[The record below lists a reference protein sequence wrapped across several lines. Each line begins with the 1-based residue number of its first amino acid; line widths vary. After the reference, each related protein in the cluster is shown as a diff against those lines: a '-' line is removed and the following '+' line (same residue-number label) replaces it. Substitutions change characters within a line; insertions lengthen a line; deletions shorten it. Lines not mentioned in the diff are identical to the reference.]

1 MVTVKL
7 YVEGAAQKNDLMRA
21 RCREAFRVFFETAG
35 ITGRPRTVPCGGRQK
50 AYDAFVTAVRTAE
63 PGDLPLLLVDSE
75 DPVTAGDSNWRHL
88 KRRDNWDR
96 PGGAK
101 DDQVFLMVQVME
113 SWFLADPDALRHYF
127 GPDFSDKPFRAW
139 PALEGVPKPTVYDV
153 LENATAD
160 CKQPYKKGDVSFE
173 ILGRLDATKVE
184 AACPHAKALLNRLR
198 SL

>member
-7 YVEGAAQKNDLMRA
+7 YVEGAASKNDRMRT
-21 RCREAFRVFFETAG
+21 RCREAFSAFFQTAG
-35 ITGRPRTVPCGGRQK
+35 ITSRPRTVPCGGRED
-50 AYDAFVTAVRTAE
+50 AYNAFVTAVRTAK

-75 DPVTAGDSNWRHL
+75 DPVTAGHSNWQHL

-96 PGGAK
+96 HGGVK

-113 SWFLADPDALRHYF
+113 SWFLADLDALRRYF
-127 GPDFSDKPFRAW
+127 GPAFSDTPFRAW
-139 PALEGVPKPTVYDV
+139 PALEAVPKLTVYDV
-153 LENATAD
+153 LETATAD

-184 AACPHAKALLNRLR
+184 AACPHAKELLNRLR